1 MFYLKVNWDGN
12 EGIFCA
18 KDGRSF
24 KKETGHTVKEMSD
37 ILGVYY
43 PLVGAR
49 SVEMTPDDV
58 LEYANCFMPLD
69 EFQNEYGVAV
79 RGINEDVS

>member
-1 MFYLKVNWDGN
+1 MYYLMVNWDGN

-24 KKETGHTVKEMSD
+24 KKESPHTMEEMSD
-37 ILGVYY
+37 ILGVYTA
-43 PLVGAR
+43 LVDPR

-58 LEYANCFMPLD
+58 LEYFNWFVPLE

-79 RGINEDVS
+79 KHEI